1 MSEVEANIL
10 VAVALGVATAQ
21 ILAAVIVALFFYF
34 THRQYEER
42 RPARKEGTNCAT
54 WVDRVGS
61 GRRNSDARSDGVRP
75 CNLGH
80 GRSNRS

>member
-34 THRQYEER
+34 THRQ
-42 RPARKEGTNCAT
+42 
-54 WVDRVGS
+54 
-61 GRRNSDARSDGVRP
+61 
-75 CNLGH
+75 
-80 GRSNRS
+80 